1 MFNRLIGIFKLDK
14 TVFDEIEHDPHATLQ
29 AAAVVATVS
38 LLSSLGSGVY
48 ASIRS
53 HSFFTGFLVTLVW
66 YFFGWVL
73 WALISHFVG
82 TAIFGGK
89 GSLKGMLRLVG
100 FAYLPQA
107 LGVIACFGGIAGWV
121 WSLLAGFVAVRQGL
135 ELDNLK
141 AALTIAIGFIPFI
154 IGYGFFYLILLP
166 R

>member
-29 AAAVVATVS
+29 AAVVVATVS

-73 WALISHFVG
+73 WALICLF
-82 TAIFGGK
+82 
-89 GSLKGMLRLVG
+89 LVS
-100 FAYLPQA
+100 YI
-107 LGVIACFGGIAGWV
+107 LGVKCR
-121 WSLLAGFVAVRQGL
+121 L
-135 ELDNLK
+135 
-141 AALTIAIGFIPFI
+141 
-154 IGYGFFYLILLP
+154 
-166 R
+166 